1 MYKNLRSARK
11 AVEAILIEDKDV
23 ETIKTLQDIE
33 KEKQHVETLKRKKES
48 TQKKAPLTSN
58 AKGKDIKRKV
68 ISSKV
73 ATIKNSKSARKSISI
88 KHSSPES
95 SDSENKHKS
104 QRKSQSKSKQV
115 SLSESDE
122 SSNDGSDFVSEEN
135 KRKPTSLFEEDKQKV
150 SNQQIFGFQTPK
162 RKNGMLLKAED
173 SMKNSPKAKENL
185 TPKSTKTKANT
196 PQVSNVMKTESPS
209 LKANTSRKSLLR
221 GDETPKSEKR
231 IISCKT
237 PLSAKFI
244 GGKSPRPLKLSCDSP
259 TPSEE
264 KENNVDCRRLNLP
277 KTPYSL
283 RTKLKKRICQ
293 ETKTDQYQDD
303 DSGSEF
309 EASNPESSSDS
320 SEDEEGSADGSSSPE
335 NVPVQKK
342 PRIILKITN
351 QNESSVQ
358 FKPRRGARKRELSYV
373 FKSDDYFT
381 HKSGKQVNKTSNN
394 TLKKTPQ
401 ISRDKMAAIL
411 NDMRDNHEVCK
422 EELITNVRALFP
434 EWLLFLRTGKKLFTP
449 AAIG

>member
-1 MYKNLRSARK
+1 
-11 AVEAILIEDKDV
+11 
-23 ETIKTLQDIE
+23 
-33 KEKQHVETLKRKKES
+33 
-48 TQKKAPLTSN
+48 
-58 AKGKDIKRKV
+58 
-68 ISSKV
+68 
-73 ATIKNSKSARKSISI
+73 
-88 KHSSPES
+88 
-95 SDSENKHKS
+95 
-104 QRKSQSKSKQV
+104 
-115 SLSESDE
+115 
-122 SSNDGSDFVSEEN
+122 
-135 KRKPTSLFEEDKQKV
+135 
-150 SNQQIFGFQTPK
+150 
-162 RKNGMLLKAED
+162 
-173 SMKNSPKAKENL
+173 
-185 TPKSTKTKANT
+185 
-196 PQVSNVMKTESPS
+196 MKTESPS

-320 SEDEEGSADGSSSPE
+320 SEDDEGSADGSSSPE

-373 FKSDDYFT
+373 SF
-381 HKSGKQVNKTSNN
+381 
-394 TLKKTPQ
+394 
-401 ISRDKMAAIL
+401 
-411 NDMRDNHEVCK
+411 
-422 EELITNVRALFP
+422 
-434 EWLLFLRTGKKLFTP
+434 
-449 AAIG
+449 